1 MDYRKFH
8 TNIQRKTFLAVRTSL
23 QCSSEHRNKLPR
35 EVVESHSLETL
46 KSHLDTHLDD
56 LLQEPALAGGLD
68 SMIPRG
74 AFQALQFSAS
84 VIHECLRDPQSRS
97 IKQ

>member
-8 TNIQRKTFLAVRTSL
+8 TKIWRKNFLAVRNSL

-35 EVVESHSLETL
+35 EVVESNSLETP
-46 KSHLDTHLDD
+46 KSRLDTYLYD

-74 AFQALQFSAS
+74 PFQALPFCAS
-84 VIHECLRDPQSRS
+84 VIHERLRDPQRRS

>member
-1 MDYRKFH
+1 MEYRKFH
-8 TNIQRKTFLAVRTSL
+8 TKIWRKNFLAVRNSL

-46 KSHLDTHLDD
+46 KSRLDTYLYD

-74 AFQALQFSAS
+74 AFQALQFCAT
-84 VIHECLRDPQSRS
+84 VIRERLRDPQRRS

>member
-8 TNIQRKTFLAVRTSL
+8 TNIQRRTFLAVRTSL

-35 EVVESHSLETL
+35 EVVESNSLETP
-46 KSHLDTHLDD
+46 KSRLDTYLYD

-74 AFQALQFSAS
+74 PFQALPFCAS
-84 VIHECLRDPQSRS
+84 VIHECLRDPQRRS

>member
-8 TNIQRKTFLAVRTSL
+8 TNIQRKNFLAVRTSL

-35 EVVESHSLETL
+35 EVVESHPLETF
-46 KSHLDTHLDD
+46 KSRLDTYLYD

-74 AFQALQFSAS
+74 AFQALQFCAS
-84 VIHECLRDPQSRS
+84 VIHECLRDPQRRS